1 LKPSDESFS
10 CEHHATADDSSG
22 FYSTKWKKTK
32 NKNFFEK
39 FVVFDIGI
47 KLEKKLNIIGKL

>member
-1 LKPSDESFS
+1 MKALVVSTMQQQMIVQVF
-10 CEHHATADDSSG
+10 TAQSG
-22 FYSTKWKKTK
+22 KKTK